1 MINKKDIIVSLN
13 VESNGL
19 FGNPFLMSAIAY
31 NGEQEI
37 SKICLRLEDVYVTDS
52 YVIDNILPNLKNVKV
67 THKLENLMYYDFR
80 DWYASL
86 GESTVIFHMGNPV
99 ESNCLRLLHQKVG
112 MDYPYAPI
120 ELSTL
125 MRLVSPNEY
134 DSVDAYVKGNRIEV
148 DYTFEQHK
156 MYYDCSANYRTL
168 QHILKRLEKCNV
180 EH

>member
-1 MINKKDIIVSLN
+1 MILDSNKIVISLY

-19 FGNPFLMSAIAY
+19 FGNPFIISAIAY
-31 NGEQEI
+31 KGEQEI
-37 SKICLRLEDVYVTDS
+37 SKICLRLDDVYITDS
-52 YVIDNILPNLKNVKV
+52 YVIDNILPNLKNVEV

-80 DWYASL
+80 DWYTSF
-86 GESTVIFHMGNPV
+86 GESTIMFHVGNPV
-99 ESNCLRLLHQKVG
+99 ESNCLRLLNHKVG

-125 MRLVSPNEY
+125 MSLVSTDEY
-134 DSVDAYVKGNRIEV
+134 DSVDSYVKVNDITV

-168 QHILKRLEKCNV
+168 QHILRRLEK
-180 EH
+180 